1 MSNIGVNSLDGL
13 FSSNQLQSK
22 TSVKST
28 ENFDDTLKG
37 VSDSDGKSKVLNKE
51 AKTDVNESESS
62 RKDKDTDSVSKFE
75 SSKRREMVKKQDEP
89 TDEQIQAAME
99 EVVSQIKE
107 FIQEHFNVSE
117 EELENMMVDLNITGE
132 QLLDVNALTKLVMKL
147 DGIENSTDMLTSPNF
162 NADLKELLNQVEQIK
177 NEVLDNGKISEIVPE
192 VDPAGSKVEELEN
205 IENMENVEN
214 IETDETDIAVDEEAN
229 VETEEV
235 SDVKE
240 SVVEN
245 TTVASEN
252 TVETETNGQEN
263 GQMEQKE
270 TKKSDELS
278 TDDSVNVNAVRP
290 EDFAARLTEDLSAK
304 VGERQAITIVRQVVE
319 QVSMQTKQG
328 MTTMELQL
336 YPAHLGRVVVQ
347 LVSKDGHVTA
357 QIAAESEAAKNAL
370 ESQLTLLK
378 ENLNNQGVKIENV
391 EVTIASHAF
400 EQNMQGERNSEEQ
413 SGSKSRGRRAAQILG
428 QNMAMEVEEAPEIME
443 VMGNTVSY
451 SA

>member
-270 TKKSDELS
+270 TKKFRPFFSC
-278 TDDSVNVNAVRP
+278 SVQPWMTVRLW
-290 EDFAARLTEDLSAK
+290 RTSS
-304 VGERQAITIVRQVVE
+304 R
-319 QVSMQTKQG
+319 SM
-328 MTTMELQL
+328 
-336 YPAHLGRVVVQ
+336 A
-347 LVSKDGHVTA
+347 
-357 QIAAESEAAKNAL
+357 
-370 ESQLTLLK
+370 
-378 ENLNNQGVKIENV
+378 
-391 EVTIASHAF
+391 
-400 EQNMQGERNSEEQ
+400 
-413 SGSKSRGRRAAQILG
+413 
-428 QNMAMEVEEAPEIME
+428 
-443 VMGNTVSY
+443 
-451 SA
+451 

>member
-1 MSNIGVNSLDGL
+1 MNLLIKNANIIDAY
-13 FSSNQLQSK
+13 
-22 TSVKST
+22 
-28 ENFDDTLKG
+28 ENFNGDILIID
-37 VSDSDGKSKVLNKE
+37 
-51 AKTDVNESESS
+51 
-62 RKDKDTDSVSKFE
+62 
-75 SSKRREMVKKQDEP
+75 
-89 TDEQIQAAME
+89 
-99 EVVSQIKE
+99 
-107 FIQEHFNVSE
+107 
-117 EELENMMVDLNITGE
+117 
-132 QLLDVNALTKLVMKL
+132 
-147 DGIENSTDMLTSPNF
+147 
-162 NADLKELLNQVEQIK
+162 
-177 NEVLDNGKISEIVPE
+177 GKISEIVPE